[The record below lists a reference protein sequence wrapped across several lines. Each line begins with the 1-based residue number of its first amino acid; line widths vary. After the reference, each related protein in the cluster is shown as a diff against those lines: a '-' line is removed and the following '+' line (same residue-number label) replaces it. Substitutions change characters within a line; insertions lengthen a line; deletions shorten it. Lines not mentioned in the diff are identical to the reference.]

1 MSVCVFNACVLLQLT
16 LRVKALKRQV
26 DEGEAEAER
35 LEGLK
40 RKAIR
45 DMEEMQEQK
54 EALQSKVTALEN
66 KDILYRVMLTE
77 ACRGHCV
84 SIKILECPDSSHL

>member
-1 MSVCVFNACVLLQLT
+1 MKISCVFNACVLLQLT

-35 LEGLK
+35 LEGSK

-66 KDILYRVMLTE
+66 ELK
-77 ACRGHCV
+77 
-84 SIKILECPDSSHL
+84 

>member
-1 MSVCVFNACVLLQLT
+1 MFNACVLLQLT

-26 DEGEAEAER
+26 DEGETEAER

-54 EALQSKVTALEN
+54 EVLQSRVTALEN
-66 KDILYRVMLTE
+66 ELKHVRFTQ
-77 ACRGHCV
+77 
-84 SIKILECPDSSHL
+84 KILRYDMVFKVVFIFIYV